1 MKTAVDRA
9 DPGQPDGDGGGNSH
23 PRRETAMTRMT
34 ATFRGLIGAA
44 TLAIVAASPV
54 AAQELALRV
63 SGENP
68 ETGFDLQM
76 AKRFGDNLEAALG
89 DDFSYEFF
97 HTGALGDETVH
108 MQMIRTGQIDVY
120 PMGSDAV
127 SLDSKWAIFDMPFLF
142 ADRETVARLLDGEIG
157 EDLRASMRESAGLE
171 VLAFGELGF
180 RHITNNVRPI
190 TTPADLEGVQIRVPG
205 SEPRI
210 LAFTTFGAQPI
221 TMNFGEL
228 YLALQQGTVDGQE
241 NPLAAVKNRSFFEVQ
256 DYLSLSGHVY
266 SPVTLV
272 MNAAKYDSLTPEQQ
286 TAVKAAAQ
294 EAAEYT
300 RGLGTEADAT
310 YLEELRAS
318 MEVNDID
325 LAAFK
330 EASVPIWEQVGA
342 MAGPQ
347 FAEKVVAAASQ

>member
-1 MKTAVDRA
+1 MIRL
-9 DPGQPDGDGGGNSH
+9 NFS
-23 PRRETAMTRMT
+23 
-34 ATFRGLIGAA
+34 GLLGAA
-44 TLAIVAASPV
+44 ALALIVAAPV
-54 AAQELALRV
+54 PGAAQSLTLRI

-68 ETGFDLQM
+68 ATGFDLQM
-76 AKRFGDNLEAALG
+76 AQRFADNLEASLG
-89 DDFSYEFF
+89 DDFAYEFF

-142 ADRETVARLLDGEIG
+142 SDRETVARLLDGEIG
-157 EDLRASMRESAGLE
+157 EELRASMRESAGLE

-180 RHITNNVRPI
+180 RHITNNTRPI
-190 TTPADLEGVQIRVPG
+190 TVPADLQGVQIRVPG

-241 NPLAAVKNRSFFEVQ
+241 NPLAAVKSRSFFEVQ

-272 MNAAKYDSLTPEQQ
+272 MNAAKYDSLSDEHKA
-286 TAVKAAAQ
+286 AVKAAAQ

-300 RGLGTEADAT
+300 RQLGTEADAT
-310 YLEELRAS
+310 LLAELEQS
-318 MEVNDID
+318 MQVNEID

-330 EASVPIWEQVGA
+330 EAAGPIWEQVGA
-342 MAGPQ
+342 MAGSE
-347 FAEKVVAAASQ
+347 FAAKVVEAASAQ

>member
-1 MKTAVDRA
+1 
-9 DPGQPDGDGGGNSH
+9 
-23 PRRETAMTRMT
+23 MTILK
-34 ATFRGLIGAA
+34 ATFRSLIGAA
-44 TLAIVAASPV
+44 TLALVAATPST
-54 AAQELALRV
+54 AQEFALRV

-68 ETGFDLQM
+68 LTGFDLQM
-76 AKRFGDNLEAALG
+76 AQRFAENLETALG
-89 DDFSYEFF
+89 DGFSHEFF

-142 ADRETVARLLDGEIG
+142 SDRETVARLLDGEIG
-157 EDLRASMRESAGLE
+157 EELRASMRESAGLE

-180 RHITNNVRPI
+180 RHITNNFRPV
-190 TTPADLEGVQIRVPG
+190 TVPADLQGVQIRVPG

-241 NPLAAVKNRSFFEVQ
+241 NPLAAVKSRSFFEVQ
-256 DYLSLSGHVY
+256 DFLSLSGHVY

-272 MNAAKYDSLTPEQQ
+272 MNAAKYDSLTEEQKA
-286 TAVKAAAQ
+286 AVKTAAQ

-300 RGLGTEADAT
+300 RGLGAEADAT
-310 YLEELRAS
+310 LLEELRAS
-318 MEVNDID
+318 MQVNEID

-342 MAGPQ
+342 MAGPE

>member
-1 MKTAVDRA
+1 MIRLHL
-9 DPGQPDGDGGGNSH
+9 S
-23 PRRETAMTRMT
+23 
-34 ATFRGLIGAA
+34 GLLGAA
-44 TLAIVAASPV
+44 ALALVAAAPV
-54 AAQELALRV
+54 PGAAQSLSLRI

-68 ETGFDLQM
+68 ATGFDLQM
-76 AKRFGDNLEAALG
+76 AQRFADNLEAALG
-89 DDFSYEFF
+89 DDFAYEFF

-142 ADRETVARLLDGEIG
+142 SDRETVARLLDGEIG
-157 EDLRASMRESAGLE
+157 EELRASMRESAGLE

-180 RHITNNVRPI
+180 RHITNNTRPI
-190 TTPADLEGVQIRVPG
+190 TVPADLQGVQIRVPG

-241 NPLAAVKNRSFFEVQ
+241 NPLAAVKSRSFFEVQ

-272 MNAAKYDSLTPEQQ
+272 MNGAKYDSLSDEHKA
-286 TAVKAAAQ
+286 AVKAAAQ

-300 RGLGTEADAT
+300 RQLGTEADAT
-310 YLEELRAS
+310 LLAELEQS
-318 MEVNDID
+318 MQVNEID

-330 EASVPIWEQVGA
+330 EAAGPIWEQVGA
-342 MAGPQ
+342 MAGSE
-347 FAEKVVAAASQ
+347 FAAKVVEAASAQ

>member
-1 MKTAVDRA
+1 MIRLHF
-9 DPGQPDGDGGGNSH
+9 S
-23 PRRETAMTRMT
+23 
-34 ATFRGLIGAA
+34 GLLGAA
-44 TLAIVAASPV
+44 ALALVVAAPV
-54 AAQELALRV
+54 PGAAQSLSLRI

-68 ETGFDLQM
+68 ATGFDLQM
-76 AKRFGDNLEAALG
+76 AQRFADNLEAALG

-142 ADRETVARLLDGEIG
+142 SDRETVARLLDGEIG
-157 EDLRASMRESAGLE
+157 EELRASMRASAGLE

-190 TTPADLEGVQIRVPG
+190 TVPSDLQGVQIRVPG

-241 NPLAAVKNRSFFEVQ
+241 NPMAAVKSRSFFEVQ

-272 MNAAKYDSLTPEQQ
+272 MNGAKYDSLTDEQRA
-286 TAVKAAAQ
+286 AVQAAAQ

-300 RGLGTEADAT
+300 RQLGTEADAT
-310 YLEELRAS
+310 LLAELEQS
-318 MEVNDID
+318 MQVNAID

-330 EASVPIWEQVGA
+330 EASGPIWEQVGA
-342 MAGPQ
+342 MAGAE
-347 FAEKVVAAASQ
+347 FAAKVVEAASAQ

>member
-1 MKTAVDRA
+1 MIRLHF
-9 DPGQPDGDGGGNSH
+9 S
-23 PRRETAMTRMT
+23 
-34 ATFRGLIGAA
+34 GLLGAA
-44 TLAIVAASPV
+44 ALALVAAAPV
-54 AAQELALRV
+54 PGAAQSLTLRI

-68 ETGFDLQM
+68 ATGFDLQM
-76 AKRFGDNLEAALG
+76 AQRFADNLEAALG
-89 DDFSYEFF
+89 DDFAYEFF

-142 ADRETVARLLDGEIG
+142 SDRDTVARLLDGEIG
-157 EDLRASMRESAGLE
+157 EELRASMRESAGLE

-180 RHITNNVRPI
+180 RHITNNTRPI
-190 TTPADLEGVQIRVPG
+190 TVPADLQGVQIRVPG

-241 NPLAAVKNRSFFEVQ
+241 NPLAAVKSRSFFEVQ

-272 MNAAKYDSLTPEQQ
+272 MNAAKYDSLSDEHKA
-286 TAVKAAAQ
+286 AVKAAAQ

-300 RGLGTEADAT
+300 RQLGTDADAT
-310 YLEELRAS
+310 LLAELETS
-318 MEVNDID
+318 MQVNEID

-330 EASVPIWEQVGA
+330 EAAGPIWEQVGA
-342 MAGPQ
+342 MAGSE
-347 FAEKVVAAASQ
+347 FAAKVVEAASAD

>member
-1 MKTAVDRA
+1 MKRLTD
-9 DPGQPDGDGGGNSH
+9 
-23 PRRETAMTRMT
+23 
-34 ATFRGLIGAA
+34 TFKGLFGAA
-44 TLAIVAASPV
+44 ALALATAAPV
-54 AAQELALRV
+54 TAQELALRI

-68 ETGFDLQM
+68 ATGFDLQM
-76 AKRFGDNLEAALG
+76 AQRFADNLESALG
-89 DDFSYEFF
+89 DAFTYELF
-97 HTGALGDETVH
+97 HTGALGNEEVH

-127 SLDSKWAIFDMPFLF
+127 SLDSSWAIFDMPFLF
-142 ADRETVARLLDGEIG
+142 ADRDTVARLLDGEIG
-157 EDLRASMRESAGLE
+157 EELRASMRESAGLE

-190 TTPADLEGVQIRVPG
+190 TVPADLEGVQIRVPG

-210 LAFTTFGAQPI
+210 LAFQTFGAQPI

-256 DYLSLSGHVY
+256 EFLSLSGHVY
-266 SPVTLV
+266 SPVTLT
-272 MNAAKYDSLTPEQQ
+272 MNGAKYDSLSDELKQ
-286 TAVKAAAQ
+286 AVKAAAQ

-300 RGLGTEADAT
+300 RALGTEADAT
-310 YLEELRAS
+310 MLADLEKT
-318 MEVNDID
+318 MKVNTID

-330 EASVPIWEQVGA
+330 EAAVPIWEQVGA
-342 MAGPQ
+342 MAGEA
-347 FAEKVVAAASQ
+347 FAAKVVAAANAQ

>member
-1 MKTAVDRA
+1 
-9 DPGQPDGDGGGNSH
+9 
-23 PRRETAMTRMT
+23 MTRLT
-34 ATFRGLIGAA
+34 ATFRSLSAA
-44 TLAIVAASPV
+44 AAIAAAAPS
-54 AAQELALRV
+54 AAQELTLRI

-68 ETGFDLQM
+68 ATGFDLQM
-76 AKRFGDNLEAALG
+76 AQRFADNLEAELG
-89 DDFSYEFF
+89 EDFAYEFF

-142 ADRETVARLLDGEIG
+142 TDREAVARLLDGEIG
-157 EDLRASMRESAGLE
+157 EELRASMRDSAGLE

-190 TTPADLEGVQIRVPG
+190 VVPADLEGVQIRVPG

-241 NPLAAVKNRSFFEVQ
+241 NPLAAVQSRSFFEVQ

-272 MNAAKYDSLTPEQQ
+272 MNAAKYDSLTDEQKA
-286 TAVKAAAQ
+286 AVDRAAQ

-300 RGLGTEADAT
+300 RDLGTEADAT
-310 YLEELRAS
+310 LLDELKAS
-318 MEVNDID
+318 MQVNEID

-342 MAGPQ
+342 LAGAD
-347 FAEKVVAAASQ
+347 FAAKVVAAAQ

>member
-1 MKTAVDRA
+1 MKRPTAYLK
-9 DPGQPDGDGGGNSH
+9 S
-23 PRRETAMTRMT
+23 
-34 ATFRGLIGAA
+34 LLGAA
-44 TLAIVAASPV
+44 A
-54 AAQELALRV
+54 LALAAAAAPASAQDLTLRI

-68 ETGFDLQM
+68 ATGFDLQM
-76 AKRFGDNLEAALG
+76 AQRFADNLEAELG
-89 DDFSYEFF
+89 DAVAYELF
-97 HTGALGDETVH
+97 HTGALGNEEVH

-127 SLDSKWAIFDMPFLF
+127 SLDPKWAIFDMPFLF

-157 EDLRASMRESAGLE
+157 EELRASMRESANLE

-190 TTPADLEGVQIRVPG
+190 VKPEDLEGVQIRVPG

-210 LAFTTFGAQPI
+210 LAFSTFGAQPI

-241 NPLAAVKNRSFFEVQ
+241 NPLAAVQSRSFHEVQ

-272 MNAAKYDSLTPEQQ
+272 MNGANYDALTDDQKA
-286 TAVKAAAQ
+286 AVKRAAQ
-294 EAAEYT
+294 EAAEHT
-300 RGLGTEADAT
+300 RRLGTEADAT
-310 YLEELRAS
+310 LLEELGVQ
-318 MEVNDID
+318 MEVNEID

-330 EASVPIWEQVGA
+330 EAAVPIWEQVGA
-342 MAGPQ
+342 MAGGD
-347 FAEKVVAAASQ
+347 FAAKVVEATTTN